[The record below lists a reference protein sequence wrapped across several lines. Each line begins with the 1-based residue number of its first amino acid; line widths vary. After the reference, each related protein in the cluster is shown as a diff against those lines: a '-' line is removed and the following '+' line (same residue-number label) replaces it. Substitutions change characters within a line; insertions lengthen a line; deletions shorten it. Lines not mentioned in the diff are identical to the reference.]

1 MPTHEYLS
9 VTTLSAYLQRKFD
22 QDPYLG
28 RVYLTGEL
36 SNFRLRPGHQ
46 YFSLKDDHAKISAVM
61 FKSAFGKLKFT
72 PESGMKVLVVG
83 RVTMYAASGQ
93 YQIVI
98 EHMEPDGVGA
108 FYQEIGR
115 AHV

>member
-36 SNFRLRPGHQ
+36 SNFRLRPG
-46 YFSLKDDHAKISAVM
+46 ISI
-61 FKSAFGKLKFT
+61 F
-72 PESGMKVLVVG
+72 
-83 RVTMYAASGQ
+83 R
-93 YQIVI
+93 
-98 EHMEPDGVGA
+98 
-108 FYQEIGR
+108 
-115 AHV
+115 